1 MNEDRAI
8 VLLRAAKEMLERV
21 DPLEVG
27 LVHYDDADCDANCLI
42 YDIEAYLE
50 DKV

>member
-42 YDIEAYLE
+42 SDIKAYLE